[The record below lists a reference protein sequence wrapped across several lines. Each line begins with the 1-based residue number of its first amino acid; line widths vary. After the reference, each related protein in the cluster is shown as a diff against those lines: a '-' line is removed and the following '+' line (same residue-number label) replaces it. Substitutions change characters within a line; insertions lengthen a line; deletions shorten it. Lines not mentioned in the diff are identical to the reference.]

1 MNKDVNLGRI
11 DMIWEVLYNSYVK
24 NFDKFDEYESEYLMK
39 NFNKAYIRFKEIAYN
54 SDYSNNE
61 YVINNGN
68 QKCIDNMKELAKKV
82 DDFHHQ
88 HYEQIDDDN
97 NIIIENVNINIEPNS
112 VLNINNLIDT
122 ENEFIE
128 IFNEINGN
136 DYIKEDASINE
147 DGLNNEKMIK
157 KLNYLNKILQELNI
171 SKENEYIIKEK
182 LLKLYK
188 KFNEQKRLIEKYNI
202 IHNIENTEKEALIY
216 NIRNGLLIK
225 LLSTYPNDIEI
236 NNEILESE
244 NKIKTS
250 NIRKTSFFENFSNLL
265 GFAILAAGDENGNL
279 AKELDENGNLVPIK
293 IKVMI
298 NREEQEISID
308 KLIPSLKN
316 LKGKELEKNLVNYMK
331 WP

>member
-88 HYEQIDDDN
+88 HYEQIDNDN

>member
-88 HYEQIDDDN
+88 HYEQIDNDN

-225 LLSTYPNDIEI
+225 LLFTYPNDIEI
-236 NNEILESE
+236 NN
-244 NKIKTS
+244 
-250 NIRKTSFFENFSNLL
+250 
-265 GFAILAAGDENGNL
+265 
-279 AKELDENGNLVPIK
+279 
-293 IKVMI
+293 
-298 NREEQEISID
+298 
-308 KLIPSLKN
+308 
-316 LKGKELEKNLVNYMK
+316 
-331 WP
+331 